1 MVFAKASVQKAGSQK
16 RNQKLARP
24 SRTLEWVNPG
34 LAALSWPGCSLCVL
48 LGLIAVGLYRVVMAL
63 LWPTA
68 VPLIAQG
75 DSIRLIVRRSSVRCS
90 LRPRGFCWL
99 NPFCS
104 LARRLAHRFT
114 PKRLFFSLSREVPP
128 LFPRGAPRRNLARN
142 FENLMFLPH
151 VALFHE
157 SRLLQASG
165 LVSFAR
171 TQSGCA

>member
-1 MVFAKASVQKAGSQK
+1 MRGNGFRKSFCTKGSQK
-16 RNQKLARP
+16 QNQKLARP
-24 SRTLEWVNPG
+24 SLNPG

-104 LARRLAHRFT
+104 LARRLAHRFA

-128 LFPRGAPRRNLARN
+128 LVPRGAPRRNLARN

-157 SRLLQASG
+157 SRLVGTVKSI
-165 LVSFAR
+165 AR
-171 TQSGCA
+171 SHI